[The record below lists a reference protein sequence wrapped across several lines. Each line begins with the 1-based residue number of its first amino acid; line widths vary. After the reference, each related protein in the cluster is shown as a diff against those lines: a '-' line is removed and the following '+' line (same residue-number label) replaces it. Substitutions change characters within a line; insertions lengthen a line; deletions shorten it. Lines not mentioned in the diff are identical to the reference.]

1 MAKPVLSF
9 YLYILKKIRT
19 LIFFPLLLFQKTK
32 KKTFLDIFFFLKNI
46 ARRSFLFSRYQVLH
60 SGNAESLACKSR
72 KTKTRRRRIS
82 NTSYIFSKYSKSV
95 YVQLVH
101 QILLFFIF
109 SFSTDNQLL
118 NNLLL

>member
-72 KTKTRRRRIS
+72 KNKNKKKKNIKHIVHILKIFKIS
-82 NTSYIFSKYSKSV
+82 ICSTCPPNFIIFY
-95 YVQLVH
+95 
-101 QILLFFIF
+101 FFIF
-109 SFSTDNQLL
+109 YRQSIVK
-118 NNLLL
+118 